1 MSKSEQIQ
9 QRGGEATASRR
20 QEMLL
25 ECLRDHDAACPVC
38 GYNVRSLTRPICPE
52 CRQEL
57 VLTVGVLRLR
67 LRWLLAAV
75 APGFFSGIAAC
86 FVLIPTMAIFFED
99 GVLLL
104 PLVGAVLF
112 GWCSGLFAIILAAK
126 RSRFLARSRT
136 RQRWFALIIWMVH
149 ITAFVLLL
157 ISLALHT

>member
-1 MSKSEQIQ
+1 MYKSEQIQ

-25 ECLRDHDAACPVC
+25 ELLRDHDAACPVC

-52 CRQEL
+52 CRHEL

-86 FVLIPTMAIFFED
+86 FVLIPTLGISFED
-99 GVLLL
+99 GVLFL

-112 GWCSGLFAIILAAK
+112 GWCSGLFAIILAAN
-126 RSRFLARSRT
+126 RNRFLAQSGS

-149 ITAFVLLL
+149 IIAFVLLL
-157 ISLALHT
+157 ISLAPHT

>member
-1 MSKSEQIQ
+1 MYESKQIQ

-25 ECLRDHDAACPVC
+25 EFLRDHDAACPVC

-86 FVLIPTMAIFFED
+86 FVLIPTLGIYFED
-99 GVLLL
+99 GILIP

-126 RSRFLARSRT
+126 RNRFLAQTRG
-136 RQRWFALIIWMVH
+136 RQRWFALIMWMVH
-149 ITAFVLLL
+149 ITALVLLV
-157 ISLALHT
+157 ISIGPHI